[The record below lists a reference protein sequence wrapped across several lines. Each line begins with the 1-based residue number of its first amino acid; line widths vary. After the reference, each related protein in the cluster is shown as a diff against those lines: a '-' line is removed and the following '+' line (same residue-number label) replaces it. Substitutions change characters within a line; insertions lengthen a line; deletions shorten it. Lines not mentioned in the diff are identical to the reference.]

1 MKPTRMTIALTD
13 DTQLSVRIRPISL
26 LLWRVKRVL
35 KLDAE
40 LDGEAL
46 VMWVPWRSVLVIAAA
61 PEEESDGWR

>member
-35 KLDAE
+35 KLDVG
-40 LDGEAL
+40 LDGEAM
-46 VMWVPWRSVLVIAAA
+46 VMWVPWRSVLVIAVA
-61 PEEESDGWR
+61 PEEESD

>member
-13 DTQLSVRIRPISL
+13 DTQLLVRIRPISL

-46 VMWVPWRSVLVIAAA
+46 VMWVPWRSVLVVAVA
-61 PEEESDGWR
+61 PEEESD

>member
-1 MKPTRMTIALTD
+1 VKPTHMTIALTD

-35 KLDAE
+35 RLDAE

-46 VMWVPWRSVLVIAAA
+46 VVWVPWRSVLVIAVA
-61 PEEESDGWR
+61 PEEEDD

>member
-1 MKPTRMTIALTD
+1 MKPTRMTVALTD
-13 DTQLSVRIRPISL
+13 DTQLLVRIRPISL

-46 VMWVPWRSVLVIAAA
+46 VVWVPWRSVLVIAVA
-61 PEEESDGWR
+61 PEEESD